1 VPHSMQG
8 QNLDDF
14 PNLKRWYEELRARP
28 ATQRGFAVMAEEVE
42 KMRAAAQQP
51 QQDKKSWEILFGN
64 KQFEK
69 R

>member
-1 VPHSMQG
+1 MNVPSLIVTILLHRG
-8 QNLDDF
+8 
-14 PNLKRWYEELRARP
+14 
-28 ATQRGFAVMAEEVE
+28 ATQRGFAVMKEEVE

-51 QQDKKSWEILFGN
+51 QQDKKSWEILFGT